1 MNKKDKDMYLPV
13 WVCCIG
19 VLFLVAALVCLTF
32 VFTTSANFLIGFV
45 VCFGLG
51 ISAILCWKNQWIMML
66 DDNTFI
72 YSTMFG
78 RQKQHQFLEIR
89 ELKQNSDSLT
99 LVLENG
105 KVHIESC
112 AIMSKRFVNAVD
124 SILEKM

>member
-1 MNKKDKDMYLPV
+1 MIILSSTAQCLVGKKK
-13 WVCCIG
+13 
-19 VLFLVAALVCLTF
+19 
-32 VFTTSANFLIGFV
+32 
-45 VCFGLG
+45 
-51 ISAILCWKNQWIMML
+51 
-66 DDNTFI
+66 
-72 YSTMFG
+72 
-78 RQKQHQFLEIR
+78 HQFLEIR

>member
-66 DDNTFI
+66 D
-72 YSTMFG
+72 
-78 RQKQHQFLEIR
+78 EIR